1 MINIDIIYVGN
12 TKEKYYLETIEEYK
26 KRISAYAKLNL
37 IEIKETKGN
46 DNASESEIE
55 QIKISEGKRILPYL
69 TEKAYIIPLCI
80 EGIQVSSEDFANK
93 LDNIPNLGYSKVI
106 FIIGG
111 PYGLSEEIK
120 LRANFKF
127 SFSKMTFTH
136 RMAKVLLLEQI
147 YRACT
152 IIAGGKYHK

>member
-1 MINIDIIYVGN
+1 MINIDVIYVGN
-12 TKEKYYLETIEEYK
+12 TKEKYYIEIIEEYK
-26 KRISAYAKLNL
+26 KRLSAYCKLNL

-46 DNASESEIE
+46 DDASDSEIE
-55 QIKISEGKRILPYL
+55 QIKISEGKRIVPYIN
-69 TEKAYIIPLCI
+69 EKTYIITLCI
-80 EGIQVSSEDFANK
+80 EGKQMSSPEFANILDK
-93 LDNIPNLGYSKVI
+93 LPNNGFSKVI

-120 LRANFKF
+120 EKSNYKM

-152 IIAGGKYHK
+152 IVAGGKYHK

>member
-1 MINIDIIYVGN
+1 MINADIIYVGN

-26 KRISAYAKLNL
+26 KRLSVYCKLNL

-46 DNASESEIE
+46 DDAGDNEIE
-55 QIKISEGKRILPYL
+55 QIKISEGKRILSYL
-69 TEKAYIIPLCI
+69 NEKAYIVTLCI
-80 EGIQVSSEDFANK
+80 EGKQISSPEFADMLEK
-93 LDNIPNLGYSKVI
+93 IPNIGYSKVI

-111 PYGLSEEIK
+111 PYGLSDEVKQKSDFK
-120 LRANFKF
+120 L

-136 RMAKVLLLEQI
+136 RMAKVLLLEQL

-152 IIAGGKYHK
+152 INAGGKYHK